1 MRHLLLVAVLLLGL
15 TTGMTLASPLVIR
28 DQQDAIPLGLH
39 TEYLL
44 DPSRALTLEQVQAG
58 TFTAATTPALNFGFT
73 RSRVWLRFQI
83 DNPLSQAQTR
93 ILDVRYFL
101 LDNVSLHTPDENG
114 GYQIQRNGRFHLPDV
129 TEHHSRFYS
138 FRLQLPAHSRQIF
151 YLEADSEDSI
161 ALPIVLSTPQQQ
173 HRYQIRDTLFM
184 TLYAG
189 LILSTLLFAV
199 FMLASLRER
208 ELVYYVAFLIS
219 HHLLAI
225 MLMEGVPTAL
235 FGFDSLLITR
245 ELVLPAISCAILM
258 SVLFMRNFL
267 RLRQHN
273 PSLYQVSQW
282 MAGIMAVTL
291 VLMVILPHFI
301 AIILNV
307 LVCMVVG
314 TGILACCVL
323 QARVQRE
330 ARHFLLA
337 WTTGILGATFYGLKV
352 FQLVPVNTFTSY
364 SWHAGTVVEAILFSF
379 TIAHRVNT
387 ERRERLRTQTE
398 LADRE
403 RALRVT
409 QEQLLQAETAA
420 KEELETRVRERT
432 RDISRILAELE
443 HENKVLVEL
452 SINDGLTRVRNRR
465 FFNDIYPQLWQEALE
480 QHHWLSVIMLDID
493 HFKAVN
499 DQYGHL
505 MGDRCLVMVAG
516 VLKQLISRPSDVVCR
531 YGGEEFIVLLPET
544 DVESARWV
552 AERVRKRISETL
564 CELDGVTITVTASFG
579 VAGMVPEH
587 GLDPMKLVSV
597 CDEALYASKQQGR
610 NRVTLAGKPQAPS
623 NVSPLHRR
631 Q

>member
-1 MRHLLLVAVLLLGL
+1 MRHFLLVAVLLLGL
-15 TTGMTLASPLVIR
+15 ATGITQANPLVIR
-28 DQQDAIPLGLH
+28 DQQDVIPLGLH

-44 DPSRALTLEQVQAG
+44 DDSRALTLEQVQAG

-73 RSRVWLRFQI
+73 RGRVWLRFQI
-83 DNPLSQAQTR
+83 DNPLPDAQTR

-101 LDNVSLHTPDENG
+101 LDNVSLHVPIASGE
-114 GYQIQRNGRFHLPDV
+114 YQIQRNGRFYLPDV
-129 TEHHSRFYS
+129 TDRHGRFYS
-138 FRLQLPAHSRQIF
+138 FSLHLPARSSQVF
-151 YLEADSEDSI
+151 YLEVESGDSI
-161 ALPIVLSTPQQQ
+161 ALPIVLSTPAQQ

-184 TLYAG
+184 TLYGG
-189 LILSTLLFAV
+189 LILSTLLFAL

-208 ELVYYVAFLIS
+208 ELVYYVGFLVS
-219 HHLLAI
+219 HHVLAI

-235 FGFDSLLITR
+235 FGLDSLLVTR

-273 PSLYQVSQW
+273 LTLYRVSQW
-282 MAGIMAVTL
+282 MAGAMAVTL
-291 VLMVILPHFI
+291 VLMMILPHFV
-301 AIILNV
+301 AVILNV

-323 QARVQRE
+323 QARTQRE

-337 WTTGILGATFYGLKV
+337 WTAGILGATFYGLKV

-364 SWHAGTVVEAILFSF
+364 SWHMGTVVEAILFSF
-379 TIAHRVNT
+379 TIAHRVNM

-409 QEQLLQAETAA
+409 QEQLLHAETAA
-420 KEELETRVRERT
+420 KEELEARVRERT
-432 RDISRILAELE
+432 RDISRILSELE

-480 QHHWLSVIMLDID
+480 QHQWFSIIMVDID
-493 HFKAVN
+493 HFKGIN
-499 DQYGHL
+499 DQHGHL
-505 MGDRCLVMVAG
+505 MGDRCLLVIAG
-516 VLKQLISRPSDVVCR
+516 VIKQLVSRPTDVVCR

-552 AERVRKRISETL
+552 AERIRKRISETL
-564 CELDGVTITVTASFG
+564 CELDDQAITVTASFG
-579 VAGMVPEH
+579 VAGMIPEP
-587 GLDPMKLVSV
+587 GLDPMKLISV
-597 CDEALYASKQQGR
+597 CDEALYTSKQQGR

-623 NVSPLHRR
+623 NVSPLLRR